1 MTCNKFKLTTVAALV
16 LAATNAN
23 AALYKVVEVA
33 TPSSIVGASETF
45 GVAIQPAAVTGTE
58 SCFTTGTI
66 GGVACD
72 SFKLAGETRNS
83 LEAISYR
90 EEVPFAM
97 DAVFQYLQEFDDFKN
112 YCNRELRY
120 STCESWAKTRWEDT
134 WFKERNNL
142 SYVNAKAFIEGGAIL
157 DTRNTVINSLYVNDA
172 SEVKPLG
179 IKSEGSIRNNAIF
192 TTSPNGPA
200 GSSETR
206 AWKAIKASNGTV
218 YNVGSVS
225 TSETITETSTP
236 DPVFSSKAAIWDG
249 TNTKQIDWTRG
260 GTARQGDYYAQGSM
274 RSIAESDTK
283 FYGVGYNTVDGSGDL
298 QDMNASVFISKSL
311 DLADSA
317 NTWTTKS
324 IEGAKVNSNSS
335 NDYKYSNSVATDIN
349 KNLFV
354 IGNSKRNGRVP
365 ENGSAGSK
373 MFVVT
378 DASVATPTATYLTGG
393 IFFAGSSGEA
403 RAVNN
408 FNEIVGQVDAETT
421 REVDGSER
429 RHRGFIYPYDVASSK
444 DERRK
449 NIFNEKAWWLDD
461 LTNDGNVSGE
471 NNKFRI
477 IDASGIND
485 AGVISATAIKCMIDT
500 NGDGRGNDE
509 RAYDTTSH
517 NSYCAG
523 AASNAVEEVVAVK
536 LIPIEGKGKSD
547 IQARSTD
554 TAKVDRKGGSLGW
567 FALTVLGLLGF
578 RRKFK

>member
-206 AWKAIKASNGTV
+206 AWKAITASNGTV

-429 RHRGFIYPYDVASSK
+429 RHRGFIYPYQATGTDPSRI
-444 DERRK
+444 DLFQ
-449 NIFNEKAWWLDD
+449 NKAWWLDD